1 MTVVVLAMRQK
12 ILRKPMK
19 EKIEIDTGFEVVS
32 IDDLNL
38 VPEVCSGKKA
48 DVALI
53 EVSNKEPS
61 HIDEG
66 IKIKYEI
73 LERNCKCKVIFLCDP
88 KNADLGDRVVEL
100 KKRGVID
107 AFIYSDASYD
117 FLVATI
123 KSLVT

>member
-19 EKIEIDTGFEVVS
+19 DKIEIDTGFKVIS

-38 VPEVCSGKKA
+38 VPQICSGEEA

-61 HIDEG
+61 HIDDG
-66 IKIKYEI
+66 IKMRYSI
-73 LERNCKCKVIFLCDP
+73 LEKCPKCKVIFLCDP
-88 KNADLGDRVVEL
+88 KNADLGDKVIEL
-100 KKRGVID
+100 KKGGVID

-117 FLVATI
+117 FLAATI